1 MYTCKYVVTTVYLAK
16 IKVHV
21 LVCRVIM
28 LFLVFMQV
36 GRKSLLLIGGIGMF
50 LSLFGAATFI
60 KSFGI
65 EDTECSGQEVG
76 AIVVFFVCF
85 FVFNFAY
92 SWGPVAWV
100 VTSEIFPLN
109 VRGIAVSITTAAN
122 WIGNFIIAML
132 TPILISSPLGI
143 YGTFYLLCGAL
154 FLAVL
159 FVLLTLPE
167 TKVSD
172 CKHV

>member
-1 MYTCKYVVTTVYLAK
+1 M
-16 IKVHV
+16 
-21 LVCRVIM
+21 
-28 LFLVFMQV
+28 FM
-36 GRKSLLLIGGIGMF
+36 SM
-50 LSLFGAATFI
+50 FGAATFI

-65 EDTECSGQEVG
+65 EDSECNGETVG
-76 AIVVFFVCF
+76 AIGYVVVFFVCF

-132 TPILISSPLGI
+132 TPILIASSFGI

-154 FLAVL
+154 LLAVL

-167 TKVSD
+167 TKVSGVITHD
-172 CKHV
+172 KLCSIYVYMYTHRVRAWKELMLFSHCLGWKESIYCIT